1 VARRFS
7 SKTWTG
13 FGIEFHKKAGILT
26 SDSADQS
33 ANCLE
38 PQILRNN
45 MSKITGL
52 DQLTRELDEAK
63 KALAAVDG
71 ELGAVNFNPH
81 DPASIEAAVQEVER
95 MIDERLGSYAANP
108 IVAPIVEQMKES
120 YRAEIIERA
129 AAARLNKEQN
139 E

>member
-1 VARRFS
+1 
-7 SKTWTG
+7 
-13 FGIEFHKKAGILT
+13 
-26 SDSADQS
+26 
-33 ANCLE
+33 
-38 PQILRNN
+38 

-71 ELGAVNFNPH
+71 ELGTVNFNTH

-108 IVAPIVEQMKES
+108 IVATIVEQMKER

-129 AAARLNKEQN
+129 AAARLSKEQN
-139 E
+139 A